1 MSKLY
6 TVDKYKEAVFSL
18 AEHHNYTALEYEGD
32 DEYTLI
38 FRIFEKGNKIPIGMW
53 PITLKDNVR
62 DVKVIEYTE
71 YLVFPHKIFQ
81 APVKKNS
88 MQLSKC
94 YKT

>member
-53 PITLKDNVR
+53 PNYAQRQCPRCKSHRI
-62 DVKVIEYTE
+62 Y
-71 YLVFPHKIFQ
+71 
-81 APVKKNS
+81 
-88 MQLSKC
+88 
-94 YKT
+94 

>member
-6 TVDKYKEAVFSL
+6 TVDKYKDAVFSL

-71 YLVFPHKIFQ
+71 YLVFPAQNIPGSSQKEFDAIIE
-81 APVKKNS
+81 
-88 MQLSKC
+88 ML
-94 YKT
+94 